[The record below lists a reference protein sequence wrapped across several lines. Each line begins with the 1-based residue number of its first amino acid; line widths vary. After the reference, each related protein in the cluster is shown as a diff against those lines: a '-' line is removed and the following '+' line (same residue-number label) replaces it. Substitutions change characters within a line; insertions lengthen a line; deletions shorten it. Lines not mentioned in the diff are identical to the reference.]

1 MCGTVSLF
9 RIASRASTACSF
21 SFAVHTLPLALNMTF
36 HLIDRAVIF
45 GGLNHGGYP
54 ADRLKAYV
62 RKLASVA
69 RDRGERRLRL
79 LVIDEVKSGSGMGRA
94 LNIIEGVLLENEYRD
109 AIDCDLTFY
118 AIRPGQE
125 MTSELK
131 AATKRWGRA
140 RRNDAPGLSI
150 MIEHF
155 AGHLPGYDSDRRCG
169 IKRTSYDRD
178 PEKTYDL
185 VKHTTGKVRFLCNR
199 SKPRIAF
206 AEIERQ
212 CLVEYLSNLAFWLT
226 NKPKGL
232 IISSIQFGVESRGC
246 ERCKQ
251 SFGQVRER
259 SHVNFSFTSD

>member
-1 MCGTVSLF
+1 VRDSFL
-9 RIASRASTACSF
+9 IQDHQSRF
-21 SFAVHTLPLALNMTF
+21 DRVFFFLRGGYFAYLNMTF

-45 GGLNHGGYP
+45 GGLNHGDAP

-62 RKLASVA
+62 RKLVSAA
-69 RDRGERRLRL
+69 CDRGERRLRL
-79 LVIDEVKSGSGMGRA
+79 LLIDEVKSGSGMGRA
-94 LNIIEGVLLENEYRD
+94 LNIIEDVLLEDEYRD

-131 AATKRWGRA
+131 AATKRWGGA
-140 RRNDAPGLSI
+140 RRNGAPGLSI
-150 MIEHF
+150 TIEHF

-169 IKRTSYDRD
+169 IKRTSYGRD
-178 PEKTYDL
+178 PQKTYDL

-199 SKPRIAF
+199 SKPRVAF

-226 NKPKGL
+226 NKPTGL
-232 IISSIQFGVESRGC
+232 LTSSIQFGVESREC

-251 SFGQVRER
+251 CFSQVRKR
-259 SHVNFSFTSD
+259 SGVTFSFTAD